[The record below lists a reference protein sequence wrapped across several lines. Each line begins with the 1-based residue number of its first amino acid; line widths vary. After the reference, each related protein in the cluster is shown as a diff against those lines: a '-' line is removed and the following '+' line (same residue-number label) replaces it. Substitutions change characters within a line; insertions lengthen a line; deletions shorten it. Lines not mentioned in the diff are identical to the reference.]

1 MPDISKLVIQLSYGI
16 PSLILYIIHSA
27 LYLTNIIQF
36 RFPLYEC
43 FHFLYRPLAV
53 EKETRENVVF
63 AKTLYF
69 LGFYCNSL
77 QIIGQAFIAFNRF
90 TAITFPQS
98 YQNLWKT
105 LLPVSIG
112 ASLVLP
118 FTVTWHILPAA
129 VYLYYDPEHGY
140 VVNYVKIQGVST
152 SLNLTVLYFT
162 VCFVCLP
169 LNAAGFTIYVY
180 RHRSLRVSRGKT
192 EWNLFVL
199 ALFMFLCSRLLC
211 WLHHRNLLLARLAI
225 RFHLSPIALPSF
237 MCQLKCPPGH
247 VLVFAVQEE
256 EKECTCH
263 YRSSAGHTEII
274 MCVVHVGTS

>member
-199 ALFMFLCSRLLC
+199 ALFMFLCSTFSGLYFVVSYVGYTTEIFFLQDWLSDFTCLPSPYLLLC
-211 WLHHRNLLLARLAI
+211 ASSSVRQVMC
-225 RFHLSPIALPSF
+225 SYLPF
-237 MCQLKCPPGH
+237 RRKRKNAP
-247 VLVFAVQEE
+247 VTIEVQPATP
-256 EKECTCH
+256 K
-263 YRSSAGHTEII
+263 
-274 MCVVHVGTS
+274 